1 MPSFTFPFT
10 SLSPWAP
17 ERPLLAVTIRNPA
30 NGLDDQTWA
39 IIDTGADRCIFPEY
53 IAKRLCHTLKHK
65 DVQCD
70 TANTVGGDVLV
81 YKHTFDLSVSSLK
94 KTKTGVSIGSE
105 IVIHKPRMLVDVV
118 PARFEDAKGEKIHTN
133 FHSVLL
139 GVDDFLADYLI
150 TIDYPQH
157 EFSFEW

>member
-1 MPSFTFPFT
+1 M
-10 SLSPWAP
+10 
-17 ERPLLAVTIRNPA
+17 V
-30 NGLDDQTWA
+30 
-39 IIDTGADRCIFPEY
+39 
-53 IAKRLCHTLKHK
+53 
-65 DVQCD
+65 
-70 TANTVGGDVLV
+70 
-81 YKHTFDLSVSSLK
+81 
-94 KTKTGVSIGSE
+94 VSIGSE
-105 IVIHKPRMLVDVV
+105 IVIHKTRMLVDVV